1 MNDRHHTIER
11 WKKKQAA
18 RNKHR
23 NKFFLND
30 FGKAVLDLY
39 DVITKAVSEAMKV
52 IKDFYTEI
60 KTMPEDEFQ
69 KKLEELRPQLTD
81 EQIKLLHKI
90 RGDGNNGKP
99 NSEA

>member
-1 MNDRHHTIER
+1 MNDRHRTIER

-18 RNKHR
+18 KNKHV
-23 NKFFLND
+23 NEMFLND
-30 FGKAVLDLY
+30 LGKAIANLCDAISKTV
-39 DVITKAVSEAMKV
+39 TEAMKV
-52 IKDFYTEI
+52 IKDFYIEI

-69 KKLEELRPQLTD
+69 RKLEELRSQLTD

-90 RGDGNNGKP
+90 RGDGNNDKP

>member
-1 MNDRHHTIER
+1 MNDRHRTIER

-18 RNKHR
+18 RNKHQ
-23 NKFFLND
+23 NEFFLND
-30 FGKAVLDLY
+30 LGKAVLNLCDA
-39 DVITKAVSEAMKV
+39 ITQTMSKAMKL
-52 IKDFYTEI
+52 IKDFSTKI

-69 KKLEELRPQLTD
+69 KKLEEFRPQLTD

-90 RGDGNNGKP
+90 RGDGNNDKP